1 MMRSTL
7 GRAAAVLALVTAA
20 TTFAPSALAG
30 DPGLAEHLFKEG
42 VTAMAKNDWVAAC
55 EAFAGSNDADPS
67 PGTEI
72 NLGVCN
78 ERQGKTAT
86 AWGWYRTAAGLAEQ
100 RSSRDRAELARKEA
114 DRLEPKLR
122 KLVVVLKDPTAGIT
136 VTRDGA
142 SLPNATI
149 GREIPVDPGEH
160 VIEASA
166 KGKETYKT
174 TVRLQP
180 GPGVDRIEIPAL
192 VDSPAAAAAP
202 PATALPKGGEAGY
215 PPEPQR
221 DGSTQRT
228 IGYVVGAGGIVAL
241 IVAGTLE
248 ILAIDVRSKQKD
260 AQNTLDEERRRVVP
274 PTPARVTELEDA
286 IKNNK
291 SQADGNQLGAIAT
304 GIGGVVLIGTGLVLV
319 FTAPSGKS
327 SGKLKLPP
335 VMPVLGQ
342 GYAGAGATFAF

>member
-1 MMRSTL
+1 MRSTL
-7 GRAAAVLALVTAA
+7 GRAAAVLAFVTAA

-42 VTAMAKNDWVAAC
+42 VAAMGKNEWAAAC
-55 EAFAGSNDADPS
+55 EAFGGSNDADPS

-100 RSSRDRAELARKEA
+100 RSLRDRAELARKEA

-122 KLVVVLKDPTAGIT
+122 KLVIVLKDTTAGLV
-136 VTRDGA
+136 VTRDGTT
-142 SLPNATI
+142 LPNATI

-160 VIEASA
+160 VIEASG
-166 KGKETYKT
+166 KGKQSFKT

-180 GPGVDRIEIPAL
+180 GPGVDRVEIPVL
-192 VDSPAAAAAP
+192 VDAPDATPTPGPSPVPSGEYAGPSTAP
-202 PATALPKGGEAGY
+202 KSDGSGQRMAGY
-215 PPEPQR
+215 L
-221 DGSTQRT
+221 
-228 IGYVVGAGGIVAL
+228 VGAGGVVAL
-241 IVAGTLE
+241 IVAGTLQV
-248 ILAIDVRSKQKD
+248 LAGNVRDKQKD
-260 AQNTLDEERRRVVP
+260 AENTLELERRNVVQ
-274 PTPARVTELEDA
+274 PTPARVKELEEA
-286 IKNNK
+286 ISNNK

-304 GIGGVVLIGTGLVLV
+304 GIGGVALIGTGLVLV

-335 VMPVLGQ
+335 VMPVVGQ
-342 GYAGAGATFAF
+342 GYAGAGASFAF

>member
-1 MMRSTL
+1 MRSTL
-7 GRAAAVLALVTAA
+7 GRAAAVLAFVTAA
-20 TTFAPSALAG
+20 TMLAPSALAG

-42 VTAMAKNDWVAAC
+42 VAAMGRNDWVAAC

-100 RSSRDRAELARKEA
+100 RSLRDRAELARKEGE
-114 DRLEPKLR
+114 RLEPKLR
-122 KLVVVLKDPTAGIT
+122 KLVVELRDTTAGIT
-136 VTRDGA
+136 VTRNGA
-142 SLPNATI
+142 SLPSSAV

-160 VIEASA
+160 VIEASG
-166 KGKETYKT
+166 KGKQPFKT

-180 GPGVDRIEIPAL
+180 GPGVDRVEIPILA
-192 VDSPAAAAAP
+192 DAPEAKAIPGPSPVPGADYASP
-202 PATALPKGGEAGY
+202 TTGTKS
-215 PPEPQR
+215 

-228 IGYVVGAGGIVAL
+228 VGYLVGAGGIVAL
-241 IVAGTLE
+241 IVAGTLQV
-248 ILAIDVRSKQKD
+248 LASDVRSKQKD
-260 AQNTLDEERRRVVP
+260 AENTLARERLGVRQPTAERVK
-274 PTPARVTELEDA
+274 ELETA
-286 IKNNK
+286 IDNNK
-291 SQADGNQLGAIAT
+291 TQADGNQLGAIAT

-335 VMPVLGQ
+335 VMPVVGQ